1 MTKKLF
7 LQKGLIGIF
16 ICLFLISF
24 NTKAQ
29 VSITGTVVDEN
40 NVPLEGVS
48 ITEKNSKAGTVSNA
62 SGTYTIT
69 VKNANTVLLFEFLGK
84 KSSTVKIA
92 GQTTANVIL
101 KSDLSDL
108 GVVTITA
115 GRKPTRKLETT
126 TAIEII
132 SAKQLKV
139 IKPEGIAEAIT
150 AAPGVYVNQSQG
162 RRGGIVTRGFPDGG
176 NPLGG
181 LDYTAILI
189 DGLPA
194 FGSTGRIPEAGFG
207 FDVNVDRVEVVRG
220 SAATLFGRASAAG
233 AINVISKTGGNELGG
248 AIRVTNYNNVF
259 SEGGNNFNY
268 RLDYNLNG
276 PLTKDKSLR
285 FNLGGWIL
293 DDKGFKNTGF
303 KDKGYQLRG
312 NLDYTL
318 PDNFGKLNF
327 YFLNSNYVFQNLTD
341 VPADLNTM
349 KTAGNWKNYQTM
361 QNFESFYNVR
371 YTIYESGTGANA
383 FPTRRVNGVDSISRT
398 VRKAMEDNSY
408 GKASHFGFTAN
419 LNLGDGFSFENRF
432 RYQQIVSG
440 TKYSFALP
448 SFYKNNTVLR
458 LLLDGDANDNDIINE
473 ARLKKF
479 IKGKT
484 VTHDLVLGAFL
495 SFTTLNPTTYSFAHT
510 VNPVNADSLKFA
522 PLAPPFVTAP
532 WSGSVAFPRGSIT
545 RRGNYSESVSSV
557 FVGDEIKVNKKLT
570 LNMGLRYDWMAINM
584 VEYKKPYDVRI
595 ARDESFKD
603 WSGSFGVNY
612 LVKQNSAI
620 YANLNRAFRSP
631 DYTAFTSLEWTSA
644 TNRTLIKAAN
654 GIEKNENI
662 VSFEAGYR
670 TSIGDFSFD
679 LAGFNTKINN
689 RLATIFQNGVATSVP
704 FGSNKITGG
713 EISVSYNSSFVK
725 GLSIRSNVTFQKAVF
740 TEFKVNVGKGGVFN
754 PNGTTIAATALNI
767 DPAGNLYG
775 QTLIDEG
782 GGNYAIDLKGKS
794 LPGIPAL
801 IWNSNLNYAHK
812 YFGLD
817 FSSNYNGKRFAD
829 PTELIKFDNLITLNA
844 GAFIRLPLKGKQEL
858 RFGAQVKNLSN
869 NQSVQNIAG
878 LGASDQ
884 TLGQKQKTPDW
895 KFTSGTATD
904 IWGQGYVQLPRRIL
918 ITLGFD
924 F

>member
-1 MTKKLF
+1 MIKKLF
-7 LQKGLIGIF
+7 LQKKFVSIFFGLV
-16 ICLFLISF
+16 LLSF
-24 NTKAQ
+24 ASMAQ
-29 VSITGTVVDEN
+29 VTITGTVSDDDKGL
-40 NVPLEGVS
+40 LEGVS
-48 ITEKNSKAGTVSNA
+48 ITEKNTKNGTVTNA
-62 SGTYTIT
+62 SGAYSIT
-69 VKNANTVLLFEFLGK
+69 VKSANAILVFEYLGK
-84 KSSTVKIA
+84 KSATVKLT
-92 GQTTANVIL
+92 GQNTVSVTL
-101 KSDLSDL
+101 KSDASDL
-108 GVVTITA
+108 GAVTVTA
-115 GRKPTRKLETT
+115 GRKPTRKIETT
-126 TAIEII
+126 TAVEII
-132 SAKQLKV
+132 SAKQLKI
-139 IKPEGIAEAIT
+139 IKPEGISEAIT
-150 AAPGVYVNQSQG
+150 AAPGIYVNQSQG

-207 FDVNVDRVEVVRG
+207 FDMNVDRVEVVRG

-233 AINVISKTGGNELGG
+233 AINVISKTGGNTLGG
-248 AIRVTNYNNVF
+248 SVRITNYNNVF
-259 SEGGNNFNY
+259 TEGGNNFNY
-268 RLDYNLNG
+268 RVDYNLNG
-276 PLTKDKSLR
+276 PITKDKSLR
-285 FNLGGWIL
+285 FNLGGWML
-293 DDKGFKNTGF
+293 DDKGFKNTSF

-327 YFLNSNYVFQNLTD
+327 YFLNSNYIFQNLTD

-361 QNFESFYNVR
+361 QNFEDFYNVR
-371 YTIYESGTGANA
+371 YTVYESGSAPNA

-408 GKASHFGFTAN
+408 GKATHVGFSAN
-419 LNLGDGFSFENRF
+419 LNFGGGFSFENRF
-432 RYQQIVSG
+432 RYQEIVSG

-448 SFYKNNTVLR
+448 SFYKNNSVLR

-473 ARLKKF
+473 ARLKKY
-479 IKGKT
+479 IKGEK

-495 SFTTLNPTTYSFAHT
+495 SYTTLNPTTYSFAHT
-510 VNPVNADSLKFA
+510 VNPANADTLKFA

-545 RRGNYSESVSSV
+545 RRGNYTESVSSI
-557 FVGDEIKVNKKLT
+557 FVGDEIKINNKLT

-584 VEYKKPYDVRI
+584 SESKKPYDVRI

-603 WSGSFGVNY
+603 WSGSFGINY
-612 LVKQNSAI
+612 MLKENSSV

-654 GIEKNENI
+654 GIDKNENI

-670 TSIGDFSFD
+670 GGFGDFSFD
-679 LAGFNTKINN
+679 VAGFNTKINN

-713 EISVSYNSSFVK
+713 EISVSYNSSVIK

-740 TEFKVNVGKGGVFN
+740 TEFKVNIGKGGVFN
-754 PNGTTIAATALNI
+754 ANGTTIAATALNV

-782 GGNYAIDLKGKS
+782 GGNYAIDLKGKQ
-794 LPGIPAL
+794 LPGIPSL
-801 IWNSNLNYAHK
+801 IWNSSLNYFHK

-844 GAFIRLPLKGKQEL
+844 GAFVRLPMKARQEIRLGV
-858 RFGAQVKNLSN
+858 QVKNLSN

>member
-1 MTKKLF
+1 MIKKLF
-7 LQKGLIGIF
+7 LQKKLISILV
-16 ICLFLISF
+16 CLFLISLAS
-24 NTKAQ
+24 KAQ
-29 VSITGTVVDEN
+29 VTITGTVLDEN
-40 NVPLEGVS
+40 KLPLEGVS
-48 ITEKNSKAGTVSNA
+48 ITEKNSKNGTVSNT
-62 SGTYTIT
+62 SGTYSIT
-69 VKNANTVLLFEFLGK
+69 VKSANAVLIFDYVGK
-84 KSSTVKIA
+84 KSKTVKLVGETSA
-92 GQTTANVIL
+92 TVTLTNDA
-101 KSDLSDL
+101 SDL
-108 GVVTITA
+108 GAVTISA
-115 GRKPTRKLETT
+115 GRKPTRKIETT
-126 TAIEII
+126 TAVEII
-132 SAKQLKV
+132 SAKQLKI
-139 IKPEGIAEAIT
+139 IKPEGISEAIT
-150 AAPGVYVNQSQG
+150 AAPGIYVNQSQG

-207 FDVNVDRVEVVRG
+207 FDMNVDRVEVVRG

-233 AINVISKTGGNELGG
+233 AVNVISKTGGNEFGG

-276 PLTKDKSLR
+276 QLTKDKSIR
-285 FNLGGWIL
+285 FNLGGWFL
-293 DDKGFKNTGF
+293 DDKGYKNTGY
-303 KDKGYQLRG
+303 KDKGYQIRG
-312 NLDYTL
+312 NVDFTL
-318 PDNFGKLNF
+318 GDNFGKINV
-327 YFLNSNYVFQNLTD
+327 YFLNSNYIFQNLTD

-361 QNFESFYNVR
+361 QNFPAFYDTR
-371 YTIYESGTGANA
+371 YTIYESGSAPNA

-398 VRKAMEDNSY
+398 VRKAMDDNSY
-408 GKASHFGFTAN
+408 GKATHAGFTAN
-419 LNLGDGFSFENRF
+419 LNLGGGFSFENRF
-432 RYQQIVSG
+432 RYQEIKSG

-448 SFYKNNTVLR
+448 NFYKNNTVLR

-479 IKGKT
+479 INGKN
-484 VTHDLVLGAFL
+484 VSHDIVVGAFL
-495 SFTTLNPTTYSFAHT
+495 SYTSLNPTTYSFAHT
-510 VNPVNADSLKFA
+510 VNPANADTLKFA

-545 RRGNYSESVSSV
+545 RRGSYSESVSSV
-557 FVGDEIKVNKKLT
+557 FVGDEIKVNRKLT
-570 LNMGLRYDWMAINM
+570 INMGLRYDWMAIRM
-584 VEYKKPYDVRI
+584 IESKKPYDVRI
-595 ARDESFKD
+595 SRDESFKD
-603 WSGSFGVNY
+603 WSGSLGINY
-612 LVKQNSAI
+612 LLNQNSSV

-654 GIEKNENI
+654 GIDKNENI
-662 VSFEAGYR
+662 ISFEAGYR
-670 TSIGDFSFD
+670 GGFGDFSFD
-679 LAGFNTKINN
+679 LAGFSTKINN

-713 EISVSYNSSFVK
+713 EISASYNSSLIK
-725 GLSIRSNVTFQKAVF
+725 GLSIRSNITLQKAVF
-740 TEFKVNVGKGGVFN
+740 TEFKVNIGKGGVFN
-754 PNGTTIAATALNI
+754 QNGTTIAATALNV
-767 DPAGNLYG
+767 DPTGNLYG
-775 QTLIDEG
+775 QTLINEG
-782 GGNYAIDLKGKS
+782 GGNYAIDLKGKR

-801 IWNSNLNYAHK
+801 IWNSSINYSHK

-829 PTELIKFDNLITLNA
+829 PTELIKFDNLIVLNA
-844 GAFIRLPLKGKQEL
+844 GAFVRLPMKVKQEIRLGV
-858 RFGAQVKNLSN
+858 QVKNLSN

>member
-1 MTKKLF
+1 MIKKLF
-7 LQKGLIGIF
+7 LQKKVISILV
-16 ICLFLISF
+16 CLFLISF
-24 NTKAQ
+24 ASKAQ
-29 VSITGTVVDEN
+29 VTITGTVLDEDKQ
-40 NVPLEGVS
+40 PLEGVS
-48 ITEKNSKAGTVSNA
+48 VTEKNSKAGTITNA
-62 SGTYTIT
+62 SGTYSIT
-69 VKNANTVLLFEFLGK
+69 VKSGNAVLVFEYVGK
-84 KSSTVKIA
+84 KSTSVKLA
-92 GQTTANVIL
+92 GQTTAAVIL
-101 KSDLSDL
+101 KADASDL
-108 GVVTITA
+108 GAVTVTA
-115 GRKPTRKLETT
+115 GRKPTRKIETT
-126 TAIEII
+126 TAVEII
-132 SAKQLKV
+132 SAKQLKI
-139 IKPEGIAEAIT
+139 IKPEGISEAIT
-150 AAPGVYVNQSQG
+150 AAPGIYVNQSQG

-233 AINVISKTGGNELGG
+233 AINVISKTGGNTLGG
-248 AIRVTNYNNVF
+248 SVRVTNYNNVF
-259 SEGGNNFNY
+259 TEGASNFNY
-268 RLDYNLNG
+268 RIDYNLNG
-276 PLTKDKSLR
+276 PITKDKALR
-285 FNLGGWIL
+285 FNIGGWML

-361 QNFESFYNVR
+361 QNFEDFYNVR
-371 YTIYESGTGANA
+371 YTIYESGSAPNA

-398 VRKAMEDNSY
+398 VRKAMDDNSY
-408 GKASHFGFTAN
+408 GKATHFGLTAE
-419 LNLGDGFSFENRF
+419 LNLGEGFGFENRF
-432 RYQQIVSG
+432 RYQEIVSG

-458 LLLDGDANDNDIINE
+458 LLLDGDARDNDIINE
-473 ARLKKF
+473 TRIKKF
-479 IKGKT
+479 INGENI
-484 VTHDLVLGAFL
+484 THDIVLGGFL
-495 SFTTLNPTTYSFAHT
+495 SYTSLNPTTYSFAHT
-510 VNPVNADSLKFA
+510 VNPANADSLKYA
-522 PLAPPFVTAP
+522 PLAPPFVNSP

-545 RRGNYSESVSSV
+545 RRGNYTESVSSV
-557 FVGDEIKVNKKLT
+557 FVGDEININKKFKI
-570 LNMGLRYDWMAINM
+570 NIGLRYDWMQIIMN
-584 VEYKKPYDVRI
+584 ETKKPYDVRI
-595 ARDESFKD
+595 KREESFKD
-603 WSGSFGVNY
+603 WSGSIGMNY
-612 LVKQNSAI
+612 LVNSTNSI

-631 DYTAFTSLEWTSA
+631 DYTAFTALEWTSA
-644 TNRTLIKAAN
+644 TNQTLIKVPD
-654 GIEKNENI
+654 GIGQNENI
-662 VSFEAGYR
+662 ISFEAGYR
-670 TSIGDFSFD
+670 AGFGDFNFD
-679 LAGFNTKINN
+679 VAVFNTKINN

-704 FGSNKITGG
+704 FGSNRITGG
-713 EISVSYNSSFVK
+713 EVSATYNSSAIK

-740 TEFKVNVGKGGVFN
+740 TEFKVNIGKGGVFN
-754 PNGTTIAATALNI
+754 PNGTLIAGTVLNVI
-767 DPAGNLYG
+767 PTGELYG

-782 GGNYAIDLKGKS
+782 GGNYSIDLKDKS
-794 LPGIPAL
+794 LPGIPSL
-801 IWNSNLNYAHK
+801 IWNTNANYTHK

-817 FSSNYNGKRFAD
+817 FSSNYNGTRFAD

-844 GAFIRLPLKGKQEL
+844 GAFVRFPMKAKQEIRLGV
-858 RFGAQVKNLSN
+858 QVKNLSN
-869 NQSVQNIAG
+869 NQSIQNIAG